1 MSATGIG
8 TELPVVLPMPLLLLL
23 EVIRGDASVEDGFGN
38 NLRLAFT
45 GELKRSEALKVPSDC
60 TVSRRENK
68 HKTIEQ
74 HANIIDITF
83 RNLLDTVQ

>member
-8 TELPVVLPMPLLLLL
+8 TELPVVLPMLLLL
-23 EVIRGDASVEDGFGN
+23 EVIRGDASVEGVFGN

-60 TVSRRENK
+60 TVSKRENE

-74 HANIIDITF
+74 HANTINITF
-83 RNLLDTVQ
+83 RKLLDTVQ